1 MKTRRLAAGAM
12 SIALAVTM
20 LSTTAFAASVKF
32 TDVPSSHWASSS
44 ITEMADKGI
53 MSGIGNNLFAPS
65 QQLSN
70 AEFITMLV
78 RQFYSDKL
86 GTEGGT
92 WYAPFMAA
100 AKSASILTGT
110 SVGSNDGLATST
122 INRYDMAQLMYNV
135 LKAEGINTTPL
146 SDTSKVADW
155 SSVPS
160 TYRDAVSVC
169 YNMGMLTGVDNKG
182 TFNGTGVMDRAQA
195 AVVMSRLLEVCSGGT
210 TSTPIVP
217 EKPAGSLTLTND
229 NILYLL
235 GDGSKY
241 EDGVFHLYNSGFEG
255 TGGYIKWVNNGYS
268 TLTFTV
274 TVHDKDHVVGVS
286 DYGNVVVD
294 GRLNEVLAA
303 GSSKT
308 YSVNI
313 AGLKNMGIAVFS
325 GRFCNAE
332 VTNIYLS

>member
-1 MKTRRLAAGAM
+1 MEKKRFLAGSVSA
-12 SIALAVTM
+12 ALAVTM
-20 LSTTAFAASVKF
+20 FSTTAFAASVKF
-32 TDVPSSHWASSS
+32 TDVPDSHWASSS

-70 AEFITMLV
+70 AEFVTMLV

-86 GTEGGT
+86 GTEGEK
-92 WYAPFMAA
+92 WYSEFMAVA
-100 AKSASILTGT
+100 EKEGILAGT
-110 SVGSNDGLATST
+110 SITAEDV

-135 LKAEGINTTPL
+135 LRAKGISTTPL
-146 SDTSKVADW
+146 PDTSKVADW
-155 SSVPS
+155 SAVPS

-169 YNMGMLTGVDNKG
+169 YNMGMLSGIDSKG
-182 TFNGTGVMDRAQA
+182 TFNGNGKMDRAQA
-195 AVVMSRLLEVCSGGT
+195 AVVMDRLLEVCSGGT
-210 TSTPIVP
+210 PSTP

-229 NILYLL
+229 NILYIK

-241 EDGVFHLYNSGFEG
+241 ENGVFHLYNSGFEG
-255 TGGYIKWVNNGYS
+255 TGGYITFNNPGYS

-274 TVHDKDHVVGVS
+274 TVHEEAHWIT
-286 DYGNVVVD
+286 
-294 GRLNEVLAA
+294 AA
-303 GSSKT
+303 GIDGIDNVAAVKERQDPETTKT
-308 YSVNI
+308 YTADISGCKRIQICV
-313 AGLKNMGIAVFS
+313 AS

>member
-1 MKTRRLAAGAM
+1 MKTRRLAAGAL

-20 LSTTAFAASVKF
+20 FSTTAFAASVKF
-32 TDVPSSHWASSS
+32 TDVPGNHWASSS
-44 ITEMADKGI
+44 ITAMADKGI

-65 QQLSN
+65 NTLTG
-70 AEFITMLV
+70 AEFVTMIV
-78 RQFYSDKL
+78 RHFYEDKM
-86 GTEGGT
+86 GAEGST
-92 WYAPFMAA
+92 WYAPFMDA
-100 AKSASILTGT
+100 AKRANILTGT
-110 SVGSNDGLATST
+110 NVTAEGT

-135 LKAEGINTTPL
+135 LKAEGITTSSL

-195 AVVMSRLLEVCSGGT
+195 AVVMNRLLEVCSGGMP
-210 TSTPIVP
+210 STPTVP

-241 EDGVFHLYNSGFEG
+241 ENGVFHLYNSGFEG
-255 TGGYIKWVNNGYS
+255 TGGWIYFDNTGYS
-268 TLTFTV
+268 TLTLTVSVHGVEHRV
-274 TVHDKDHVVGVS
+274 TVNSADSMIS
-286 DYGNVVVD
+286 DD
-294 GRLNEVLAA
+294 QRLNTIQDPDTT
-303 GSSKT
+303 KT
-308 YSVNI
+308 YSVDI
-313 AGLKNMGIAVFS
+313 SGIKRVTISVSYGFT
-325 GRFCNAE
+325 CDAE
-332 VTNIYLS
+332 VSNIYLS

>member
-20 LSTTAFAASVKF
+20 FSTTAFAASVKF
-32 TDVPSSHWASSS
+32 TDVPDSHWASSS

-100 AKSASILTGT
+100 AKSANILTGT
-110 SVGSNDGLATST
+110 SVGSDENLAAST

-135 LKAEGINTTPL
+135 LKAEGITTSSL

-155 SSVPS
+155 SAVPS
-160 TYRDAVSVC
+160 TYSDAVSVC

-195 AVVMSRLLEVCSGGT
+195 AVVMDRLLEVCSGGT
-210 TSTPIVP
+210 PSTPST

-229 NILYLL
+229 NILHLI

-241 EDGVFHLYNSGFEG
+241 ENGVFHLYNSGFEG
-255 TGGYIKWVNNGYS
+255 SGGYIQFINNGYS

-274 TVHDKDHVVGVS
+274 TVFEEDHYVAVG
-286 DYGNVVVD
+286 DYGNVEVD
-294 GRLNEVLAA
+294 LRLGEVLEA
-303 GSSKT
+303 GTSKT
-308 YSVNI
+308 YSVDI
-313 AGLKNMGIAVFS
+313 TGLKNMGIGVYS

-332 VTNIYLS
+332 VSNIYLS

>member
-32 TDVPSSHWASSS
+32 SDVPSNHWASTS

-100 AKSASILTGT
+100 ANSANILAGT
-110 SVGSNDGLATST
+110 NVGSNESLATST

-135 LKAEGINTTPL
+135 LKAEGITTSPL
-146 SDTSKVADW
+146 SDTSRVADW
-155 SSVPS
+155 SAVPS
-160 TYRDAVSVC
+160 TYQDAVSVC
-169 YNMGMLTGVDNKG
+169 YNMGMLTGVDSKG
-182 TFNGTGVMDRAQA
+182 TFNGTGNMDRAQA
-195 AVVMSRLLEVCSGGT
+195 AVVMSRLLEVCGV
-210 TSTPIVP
+210 STPTPTVP
-217 EKPAGSLTLTND
+217 EKPAGSLTLTGD

-241 EDGVFHLYNSGFEG
+241 EDGIFHLYNSGFEG
-255 TGGYIKWVNNGYS
+255 SGGYIQFINNGYS

-274 TVHDKDHVVGVS
+274 TAHAQQMVAAG
-286 DYGNVVVD
+286 GNDSVD
-294 GRLNEVLAA
+294 GDIRLMEEVGAN
-303 GSSKT
+303 GVKT
-308 YSVNI
+308 FCVDIS
-313 AGLKNMGIAVFS
+313 GIRNVTIRIFD
-325 GRFCNAE
+325 GRFCDAE
-332 VTNIYLS
+332 VSNIYLS